1 MTKLLRSFLVLS
13 VGIWGAGAGSV
24 YGQQKPEPPKLDLAF
39 DLHLELG
46 KATDVGQ
53 IGPAGMR
60 RVVPVMGGTLEGP
73 GLKGKIL
80 PGADYQIIHPDLLT
94 EIDAHYVV
102 QLESGDLLYVTNRGV
117 RHGPM
122 EVLQKLAAGE
132 KVDQSLIY
140 FRTVVSVET
149 AAPALQWMNRTIFV
163 CKGERLPNEALIHV
177 YRLN

>member
-1 MTKLLRSFLVLS
+1 MTKLLRSFLAFS
-13 VGIWGAGAGSV
+13 VGILGAGAGRV
-24 YGQQKPEPPKLDLAF
+24 YGEKPEPPKLEHAF

-46 KATDVGQ
+46 KATDVGKA
-53 IGPAGMR
+53 GPAGLR

-73 GLKGKIL
+73 GLKGKIM
-80 PGADYQIIHPDLLT
+80 PGADYQIIHADLLT

-102 QLESGDLLYVTNRGV
+102 QLESGELLYIVNRGV

-149 AAPALQWMNRTIFV
+149 AVPALDWMNRTIFV
-163 CKGERLPNEALIHV
+163 TRGERLPNEALIHV
-177 YRLN
+177 YRVK